1 MFPLCAGEPERF
13 AYAFRG
19 VEKGYLNGVAHGVI
33 TVASGNRG
41 RAAAMALA
49 AESAQVVTAARRVAT
64 PDAKESRHAFKK

>member
-1 MFPLCAGEPERF
+1 
-13 AYAFRG
+13 

-33 TVASGNRG
+33 TVASGTRG
-41 RAAAMALA
+41 RAAALALA